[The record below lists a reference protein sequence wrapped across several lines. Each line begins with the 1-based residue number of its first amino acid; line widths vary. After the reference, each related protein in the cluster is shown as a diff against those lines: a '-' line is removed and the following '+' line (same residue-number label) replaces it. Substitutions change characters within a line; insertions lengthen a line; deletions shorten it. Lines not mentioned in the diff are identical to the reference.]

1 MYICSMKKL
10 LEYTENWL
18 QEDSPKHLED
28 LKNHLDLSTAQSL
41 DLTDK
46 ILAMNKTLH
55 WEKVSIHESED
66 FHVSVLM
73 IPKGKKI
80 PLHTHPGMHVVSKC
94 VWGHFLISCYDWCEE
109 FPFSG
114 IAKQTA
120 NEVVNAATP
129 CCVLEPKKDNIH
141 QIIAL
146 EDCAFIN
153 IETPPYNDEQRKI
166 SYLKIAEEFSYHGQ
180 QLVKFEITN

>member
-1 MYICSMKKL
+1 MKKIL
-10 LEYTENWL
+10 KITENWL
-18 QEDSPKHLED
+18 QEDNDTHLEL
-28 LKNHLDLSTAQSL
+28 LKEHLDQSTADSL
-41 DLTDK
+41 DLTNK
-46 ILAMNKTLH
+46 ILAMNKKIS
-55 WEKVSIHESED
+55 WDKVSLYECED
-66 FHVSVLM
+66 FHVSMLM

-80 PLHTHPGMHVVSKC
+80 PLHTHPGMHVISKC

-120 NEVVNAATP
+120 NEIVNAATP
-129 CCVLEPKKDNIH
+129 ACVLEPKKDNIH

-153 IETPPYNDEQRKI
+153 IETPPYDDEYRKI
-166 SYLKIAEEFSYHGQ
+166 SYLKVAEELSYKGQ
-180 QLVKFEITN
+180 PLVKLEVTN